1 MWKSESNIWVWALF
15 SHHRFQGLI
24 WGHQTC
30 IKCFYLLTYITS
42 PKELCPL
49 FCAMARKEVL
59 ARRHKE
65 KRVWEKSSSGLE
77 RCQAS
82 TLSPSL
88 PWHPEHK
95 YTAGGQSSRSPT
107 SPAKEGISEFL
118 GDPFPPQPLTSSMT
132 WTRQISALKN
142 SFVLEFMRAIQSE
155 SGYKTA
161 DRARCDCVHHL
172 ASLWQ
177 NTRHK
182 QHKRGGLILA
192 SGSRSAR
199 PAA

>member
-82 TLSPSL
+82 TLSPS
-88 PWHPEHK
+88 PWHPDHK
-95 YTAGGQSSRSPT
+95 YNSWRSKQPVSNQPCKGGNLWVPGWPLPT
-107 SPAKEGISEFL
+107 STSHQFYDLNKANLCSQEFFRLGIHEGNPE
-118 GDPFPPQPLTSSMT
+118 GV
-132 WTRQISALKN
+132 QI
-142 SFVLEFMRAIQSE
+142 
-155 SGYKTA
+155 
-161 DRARCDCVHHL
+161 
-172 ASLWQ
+172 
-177 NTRHK
+177 
-182 QHKRGGLILA
+182 
-192 SGSRSAR
+192 
-199 PAA
+199 